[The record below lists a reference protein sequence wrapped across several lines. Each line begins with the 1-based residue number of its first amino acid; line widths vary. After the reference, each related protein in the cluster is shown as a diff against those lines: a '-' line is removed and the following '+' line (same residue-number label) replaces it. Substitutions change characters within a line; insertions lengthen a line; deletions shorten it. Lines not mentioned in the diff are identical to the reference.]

1 MNRQEECGDP
11 CEVRRI
17 WINQTERIA
26 SFHEVDGYRPQ
37 AVRGQENYIALLQS
51 LQEQGFRFQ

>member
-1 MNRQEECGDP
+1 MNRQEELGDRG
-11 CEVRRI
+11 EVHRI
-17 WINQTERIA
+17 WIGETERIA

-37 AVRGQENYIALLQS
+37 TVRGQENYIALLQS